1 MYSVVLMM
9 AMTTAPET
17 PNCHWA
23 SCHGCYSTCF
33 GCYGGYYSS
42 GYGGGWGHN
51 LHHGNCWG
59 GYYSCHGCFGGMYVP
74 YSCQGY
80 GIYGGTSYSW
90 PTYYPGGCGGCYG
103 YGYPVPVYPPP
114 PKVIIDEKDKKDR
127 EPKKTMLPLSP
138 DAARVVVH
146 LPADA
151 KLYANGQLTNLTSSE
166 RTFTTPT
173 LEKGRDFQ
181 YALKV
186 EYARGGQTVTDTRT
200 IRVRAGEASFVAFGA
215 KAETVTSSIRFLA
228 PEGASVYVDSSRRAL
243 PAGTREFKTPDL
255 AVGARY
261 AYQFRAEVTKNGK
274 KFEQTQRIVFKAGEP
289 VTVDFSDI
297 DSLRTASK

>member
-1 MYSVVLMM
+1 MM

-23 SCHGCYSTCF
+23 SCHGCYSSCS
-33 GCYGGYYSS
+33 GCYGGHYSS
-42 GYGGGWGHN
+42 CYGGGVN
-51 LHHGNCWG
+51 LHHGGCWG
-59 GYYSCHGCFGGMYVP
+59 GYYSCHGCFGGTYMP
-74 YSCQGY
+74 YSCSGY
-80 GIYGGTSYSW
+80 GIYGGTSYTW

-114 PKVIIDEKDKKDR
+114 PKVIIEEKDKKGPPPD
-127 EPKKTMLPLSP
+127 PKKTMLPVSP
-138 DAARVVVH
+138 DAARLVIH

-151 KLYANGQLTNLTSSE
+151 KLYANGQLTGLSSSE
-166 RTFTTPT
+166 RIFMTPT

-181 YALKV
+181 YSLKV
-186 EYARGGQTVTDTRT
+186 EYARNGKTVTDTRNV
-200 IRVRAGEASFVAFGA
+200 RVRAGEESFVEFGA
-215 KAETVTSSIRFLA
+215 QAPSVISNIRFVA
-228 PEGASVYVDSSRRAL
+228 PEGANVYVDGNRQAL
-243 PAGTREFKTPDL
+243 PAGTREFKTPEL
-255 AVGARY
+255 APGAEY

-274 KFEQTQRIVFKAGEP
+274 KFEQTQRVVFKAGEP